1 MFLFPYVL
9 KQAEGNNGHEPE
21 PGQMFGMKEFA
32 ALGPITWALMVNI
45 KNDVILINLLM
56 RHKL

>member
-9 KQAEGNNGHEPE
+9 KQAKGNEEYNL
-21 PGQMFGMKEFA
+21 GQMFGNEKFA

-45 KNDVILINLLM
+45 KNDVILISL
-56 RHKL
+56 